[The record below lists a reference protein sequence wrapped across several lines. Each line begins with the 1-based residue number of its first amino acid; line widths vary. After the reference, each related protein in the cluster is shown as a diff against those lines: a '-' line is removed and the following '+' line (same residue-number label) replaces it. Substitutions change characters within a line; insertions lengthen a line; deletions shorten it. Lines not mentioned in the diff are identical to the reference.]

1 MHSAGGYL
9 DQKTRSPVSM
19 GAAIAINGGII
30 AALLLSNPDMIPK
43 PPTIIDLI
51 NVTPPPEPKPLP
63 PEPIKQ
69 KLDPKPA
76 PQSHVTPTQ
85 TIFPPK
91 ENTFTTETVITPPPP
106 VTGTI
111 GTGTETVAQ
120 DPSRPSV
127 FVGPK
132 INSRYMSAFQPPYPP
147 GKQRLGEEGV
157 VVVRVLVGPDG
168 RVKQVE
174 RISADDHAFY
184 AATVQ
189 QALKKWRFTPATRD
203 GVPVEGW
210 REMTV
215 RFEMTD

>member
-19 GAAIAINGGII
+19 GAAVAINGGII

-51 NVTPPPEPKPLP
+51 NVTPPPEPVAPP

-85 TIFPPK
+85 TVLPP
-91 ENTFTTETVITPPPP
+91 EPNGFTTDKIAGDPPPP
-106 VTGTI
+106 PGAGI
-111 GTGTETVAQ
+111 GTGTGTVT
-120 DPSRPSV
+120 PPHPPV
-127 FVGPK
+127 FVGPQ
-132 INSRYMSAFQPPYPP
+132 IERQYLNAFQPPYPP

-174 RISADDHAFY
+174 PVDAPDEAFY
-184 AATVQ
+184 KVTAQ
-189 QALKKWRFTPATRD
+189 QAFRKWRFKPATRD

-210 REMTV
+210 RTMTV
-215 RFEMTD
+215 RFELEG